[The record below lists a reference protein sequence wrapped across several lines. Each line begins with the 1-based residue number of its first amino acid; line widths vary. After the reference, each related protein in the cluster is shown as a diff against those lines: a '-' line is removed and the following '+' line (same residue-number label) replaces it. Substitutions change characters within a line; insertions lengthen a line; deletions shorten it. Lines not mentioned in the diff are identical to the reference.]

1 LVDREGHRASTPAA
15 LLQGLDLGD
24 TAQLYGGG
32 AAEELVGEA
41 IAGRRNQVFLA
52 SKILPESA
60 SRSGARLV
68 CAQSLACLDTDR
80 LDCCLLNWR
89 LSVELAAI
97 THSRKRL
104 RVLTISGAPARFF
117 RGMPAISTVLS
128 ERRVSDCRPGV
139 RPPRL
144 QSSAVC
150 LQERAIEQTVL
161 P

>member
-80 LDCCLLNWR
+80 LDCCLLSWR
-89 LSVELAAI
+89 HYPFEETVAGFDDLRRAGKILSWDASNFDGPIREE
-97 THSRKRL
+97 
-104 RVLTISGAPARFF
+104 G
-117 RGMPAISTVLS
+117 
-128 ERRVSDCRPGV
+128 
-139 RPPRL
+139 
-144 QSSAVC
+144 
-150 LQERAIEQTVL
+150 
-161 P
+161 

>member
-1 LVDREGHRASTPAA
+1 LVDREGHRASTPAS

-68 CAQSLACLDTDR
+68 CAQSLACLDTDTG
-80 LDCCLLNWR
+80 L

-104 RVLTISGAPARFF
+104 RVLTISGAPASFF

-128 ERRVSDCRPGV
+128 ERRVSDCQPG
-139 RPPRL
+139 
-144 QSSAVC
+144 
-150 LQERAIEQTVL
+150 
-161 P
+161 

>member
-1 LVDREGHRASTPAA
+1 MIEKATAPPTPAA

-32 AAEELVGEA
+32 AAEGLVGEA

-68 CAQSLACLDTDR
+68 CAQSLACLDTDTG
-80 LDCCLLNWR
+80 L

-104 RVLTISGAPARFF
+104 RVLTISGAPASFF